1 MRFLSLALLGAL
13 ATAPLALAEN
23 PPPRPAH
30 APGNGAPRI
39 NLVDATFLGVASES
53 ISLERAGD
61 LQLPP
66 GTGLSILMIAPGS
79 PAAKAG
85 LQPGDVLTKL
95 DDQLLV
101 NPAQLRVLVRLHKD
115 GDAISFQVVRQG
127 KTQAIK
133 ANLGVRKMPELTPGG
148 EERRMLLPQGGGIQI
163 MPFEHGQLP
172 PERLKEFRQRVQ
184 DQLRAQGKA
193 LDANPEGFKIIDE
206 AIADAL
212 VDGAPGEVPGGL
224 RFSSSMTSN
233 DGTHTIT
240 VRHGQRGHLSIT
252 NKEGVGIYDGD
263 IPANDKEWEK
273 VPEEVRAK
281 AKNMCK
287 NGVRVQ
293 PIDPKDIQEV
303 KPGQS
308 F

>member
-1 MRFLSLALLGAL
+1 MRFLSLVMLGTL
-13 ATAPLALAEN
+13 AGAPLALAEN
-23 PPPRPAH
+23 PPPHHAH
-30 APGNGAPRI
+30 APGNDAPRI
-39 NLVDATFLGVASES
+39 NLVDATYLGVASES

-66 GTGLSILMIAPGS
+66 GTGLSVLMIVPGS
-79 PAAKAG
+79 PASKAG

-115 GDAISFQVVRQG
+115 GDAITFQIVRQG
-127 KTQAIK
+127 KAQTIK
-133 ANLGVRKMPELTPGG
+133 ATLGARKMPELTPGG

-163 MPFEHGQLP
+163 MPFEQGQLP

-193 LDANPEGFKIIDE
+193 LDANLEGFKIIDE
-206 AIADAL
+206 AIDAL
-212 VDGAPGEVPGGL
+212 VDGAPGEIPGGL

-252 NKEGVGIYDGD
+252 NKDGTGIYDGD

-293 PIDPKDIQEV
+293 QIAPKDIQEV